1 MCRANIEV
9 MARIFSPAFR
19 LFLKD
24 RWIRL
29 TFVPAFI
36 ASVLTLV
43 LLFKFF
49 PRADNTVLH
58 YNVYFGIDLLGPW
71 YNVFFLPLIGIG
83 LTLINAVM
91 AASIW
96 RWDRIASYLLAIGA
110 MVVVAVTTG
119 AAGLLLYLNV

>member
-49 PRADNTVLH
+49 PRADNAVLH